1 MKTIAWITD
10 NASAE
15 VAEGNFAENRGGAAG
30 TSSSGIFE
38 YRMNAMSKRA
48 LSVFMIL
55 CLFLAGCEG
64 ADIGMAIQAGV
75 DAIRAATIDD
85 KDVELLARELS
96 RQSDLRHT
104 VAPPEN
110 DYSKRLQ
117 KLTENHHRTPN
128 HEFNYKVYLS
138 PQVNAFAMADGTIRV
153 YSGLMDMLDDDE
165 LVFVI
170 GHEMG
175 HVAEKHITNKI
186 KLAYAGSAVR
196 KAIASLQNEAG
207 AIARSGL
214 GALAENLLNAQF
226 SQQEEREAD
235 DYGVMFLKQEGHD
248 AQPAISALMKLAS
261 LGNDHSFLSSH
272 PAPEA
277 RANRLRE
284 NTLTPQPSAEPSIV
298 KQIVGWLKKYWPFE
312 NFRPFAKDKPD
323 NGWFTASKEQ
333 GNGFNN

>member
-1 MKTIAWITD
+1 
-10 NASAE
+10 
-15 VAEGNFAENRGGAAG
+15 
-30 TSSSGIFE
+30 
-38 YRMNAMSKRA
+38 MNAMSKRV
-48 LSVFMIL
+48 LSIFVIL
-55 CLFLAGCEG
+55 CLFLTGCEG
-64 ADIGMAIQAGV
+64 ADIGMAIQAGI
-75 DAIRAATIDD
+75 DAVRAATIDD
-85 KDVELLARELS
+85 EEVELLAREIS

-104 VAPPEN
+104 VAPPDN
-110 DYSKRLQ
+110 DYAKRLQ
-117 KLTENHHRTPN
+117 KLTENHHRVQD

-138 PQVNAFAMADGTIRV
+138 PQVNAFAMADGTIRI

-175 HVAEKHITNKI
+175 HVVEKHIQNKI
-186 KLAYAGSAVR
+186 KIAYAGSAVR

-226 SQQEEREAD
+226 SQKEEREAD

-284 NTLTPQPSAEPSIV
+284 NISTPQPIAEPSLLKRIA
-298 KQIVGWLKKYWPFE
+298 GWLKKYWLLEGFW
-312 NFRPFAKDKPD
+312 PFAKDKLNSGAPRKLC
-323 NGWFTASKEQ
+323 GL
-333 GNGFNN
+333 